1 MFRDKHITR
10 DAIEEIFDYMD
21 GNGDGQIV
29 IDELKNSLK
38 CFQME
43 ELEYYMKKL
52 DKDFDGSVGRD

>member
-1 MFRDKHITR
+1 MFHDKHITR

-38 CFQME
+38 CFEME